1 MKVFGLGFP
10 ELAITSAVFAIPLVI
25 GVLLIVA
32 LALDIRALLKYLR
45 STDRQQSHL
54 ELTKK
59 AGAILLHQ
67 PSVHTKRIYAS
78 CASTTSAMVRAGRRP
93 HPAFQP
99 PP

>member
-32 LALDIRALLKYLR
+32 LAHDIRALLKYLR

-54 ELTKK
+54 ELTRRL
-59 AGAILLHQ
+59 AQSCCTSLLYIRNEFTPAAPLPHRRWYE
-67 PSVHTKRIYAS
+67 H
-78 CASTTSAMVRAGRRP
+78 GRRP